1 MICILQCTLWLKP
14 SYKYQMVE
22 TGLVKGQLCEWH
34 WKKNVNKG
42 QSIELRLNT
51 FILLNQP
58 RNVPEFSLKNVLYN
72 LMFYLIKEGGS

>member
-1 MICILQCTLWLKP
+1 MK
-14 SYKYQMVE
+14 
-22 TGLVKGQLCEWH
+22 
-34 WKKNVNKG
+34 KKNVNKG

-72 LMFYLIKEGGS
+72 LMFYLIMEEES